1 MFSNKITIN
10 IKVCN
15 NRHNNSSGKFNNK
28 NINNNNN
35 NNNNKFINKNLYI
48 R

>member
-28 NINNNNN
+28 NINNNM
-35 NNNNKFINKNLYI
+35 KSVPERFFSWFGF
-48 R
+48 